1 MKKAVTALCLS
12 ISMLFGL
19 TGCSG
24 NDVSVFDS
32 TFSAKD
38 AIKIEEID
46 WNVTESILDGDRI
59 VSFNYTNNSKY
70 TILDVEMKFRQKAD
84 VTPEQLSV
92 FDELKE
98 DRDWI
103 DEEVADIYIL
113 GYNRKCADPGE
124 TVSNSPCCI
133 NGTYTYVENI
143 AQYEIMEPDM
153 VSVAFVG
160 RNGKGYT
167 MYYDFSS
174 QTYSEATQGGH
185 DLHEWS
191 DKALCK
197 NLPKIEAPAVSVT
210 SDEDNCFICFA
221 YGVSADYFSEYV
233 RAVKDKGFSNIEFE
247 NSTHMDATNAD
258 GLLVSIRYDAVDEE
272 MRCRVDKKDPGT

>member
-1 MKKAVTALCLS
+1 MKKTVTALCLS
-12 ISMLFGL
+12 ITMLFGL

-24 NDVSVFDS
+24 NEGSVFDS

-38 AIKIEEID
+38 AIKIEDID

-84 VTPEQLSV
+84 ITPEQLSV

-98 DRDWI
+98 KRDWT
-103 DEEVADIYIL
+103 DEEIADIYIL

-124 TVSNSPCCI
+124 TVSDSPCCI

-153 VSVAFVG
+153 VSIAFVG
-160 RNGKGYT
+160 KNGKGYT
-167 MYYDFSS
+167 LYYDFSS
-174 QTYSEATQGGH
+174 QTYSEASQGGS
-185 DLHEWS
+185 DLHQWS
-191 DKALCK
+191 DNELCRL
-197 NLPKIEAPAVSVT
+197 LPKLEAPAVTVR
-210 SDEDNCFICFA
+210 SDREDYFSFSA
-221 YGVSADYFSEYV
+221 YGVSNEDYAAYAE
-233 RAVKDKGFSNIEFE
+233 AVKEKGFTDISFE
-247 NSTHMDATNAD
+247 RSTQLRATNAD
-258 GLLVSIRYDAVDEE
+258 GIEVRISYNSIDEQLNCQIE
-272 MRCRVDKKDPGT
+272 